1 MATRRPRI
9 MFTCSEDTKQILE
22 LWSEE
27 EGRTVSNLV
36 ERIVLEAISA
46 KQGKKTKSKQQTEE
60 D

>member
-1 MATRRPRI
+1 